1 MTNKF
6 SIFNFQRLI
15 SRKLCLFSIKSQSG
29 QVIVILL
36 LLMLVA
42 LSIGLAVTQR
52 SVTDVTTSTQ
62 TEQSSRAFSA
72 AEAGLEKA
80 LSGSITEGSFSLDNS
95 ASSNIQA
102 SVWLPE
108 PSSGAA
114 IEYPPIGRETTA
126 QIWFTDPATPAIT
139 YTENQF
145 YIYFGNESTADKPA
159 VEVEI
164 VMETNNNFYTKT
176 YYLDSDPARVSS
188 NNFSPVPGCGSKN
201 LDKSILGN
209 DHKFFCSYLV
219 GPIPNVSPL
228 GGNCYS
234 QSPACKLILARI
246 RLLYSSENHKIALA
260 PFGTG
265 QLPQQVQIYNS
276 TGIAGQSQ
284 KQIQAFRVKDVVPP
298 WFNFAVFSINE
309 IRK

>member
-1 MTNKF
+1 MKRKF
-6 SIFNFQRLI
+6 TIFNLQFTNGAQR
-15 SRKLCLFSIKSQSG
+15 G

-80 LSGSITEGSFSLDNS
+80 LSGSLDEGSFSLDNS
-95 ASSNIQA
+95 SSSNIQA
-102 SVWLPE
+102 SAWLPQD
-108 PSSGAA
+108 SGTG

-126 QIWFTDPATPAIT
+126 QFWFTDPTDQGIF
-139 YTENQF
+139 YTGDSAWL
-145 YIYFGNESTADKPA
+145 YFGNPNAGIENDSPA
-159 VEVEI
+159 VEVEV
-164 VMETNNNFYTKT
+164 VMLASGKFYSQT
-176 YYLDSDPARVSS
+176 YFYDSDSSRVAA
-188 NNFSPVPGCGSKN
+188 NGFKPVSCNGNALLNKG
-201 LDKSILGN
+201 ILGN
-209 DHKFFCSYLV
+209 NHLFYCKV
-219 GPIPNVSPL
+219 QIPRPYFNVFPNPAPG
-228 GGNCYS
+228 GGNCDAS
-234 QSPACKLILARI
+234 RSCQLILARV
-246 RLLYSSENHKIALA
+246 RLLYSSQNHKIALEPLA
-260 PFGTG
+260 NT
-265 QLPQQVQIYNS
+265 QLPRQVQIYNS

-309 IRK
+309 IKKGL

>member
-1 MTNKF
+1 MMNK
-6 SIFNFQRLI
+6 ITDYRLQI
-15 SRKLCLFSIKSQSG
+15 TEKTQKG

-80 LSGSITEGSFSLDNS
+80 LSGQTSGSFSLDNS

-102 SVWLPE
+102 SAWLPVD
-108 PSSGAA
+108 SGTG

-126 QIWFTDPATPAIT
+126 QFWFTDPAPGQEGVT
-139 YTENQF
+139 YTGDSALL
-145 YIYFGNESTADKPA
+145 YFGNPNAGTENDKPA
-159 VEVEI
+159 VEVEV
-164 VMETNNNFYTKT
+164 VMLASGKFYSQT
-176 YYLDSDPARVSS
+176 YFYDSDSTRVAG
-188 NNFSPVPGCGSKN
+188 NGFKPVSCTGNAVLSKG
-201 LDKSILGN
+201 ILGN
-209 DHKFFCSYLV
+209 NHEFYCKV
-219 GPIPNVSPL
+219 QIPQPYFNVFPNPAGS
-228 GGNCYS
+228 GKCY
-234 QSPACKLILARI
+234 QSRVCQLILARV
-246 RLLYSSENHKIALA
+246 RLLYSSQNHKIALE
-260 PFGTG
+260 PIGNT
-265 QLPQQVQIYNS
+265 QLPRQVQIYNS

-284 KQIQAFRVKDVVPP
+284 KQIQAFKVRDVVPP

-309 IRK
+309 IKKGP